1 MLAIQGIWKVLQ
13 TVPVRFAEMTMR
25 RSKSIES
32 THGSYPLTLQTQRAW
47 WTDTT
52 TTKMMSRLIVSPFVT
67 RAYIIEKFYTIVTL
81 ILLRYNSPFRKC
93 YPNCGNGED
102 ADADDPYWYGGQWRK
117 TFNGFDNRQ
126 GCSKWLIINGG
137 MKRDLIES
145 LQSRGYLE
153 ADMTATWM
161 HNGFPTPT
169 TTTPATTIPTRKFVR
184 SEGAFCN
191 QLF

>member
-1 MLAIQGIWKVLQ
+1 M
-13 TVPVRFAEMTMR
+13 
-25 RSKSIES
+25 
-32 THGSYPLTLQTQRAW
+32 
-47 WTDTT
+47 
-52 TTKMMSRLIVSPFVT
+52 
-67 RAYIIEKFYTIVTL
+67 VTL

-126 GCSKWLIINGG
+126 GCSQWLSMAEYGG
-137 MKRDLIES
+137 TIRRDLIES

-184 SEGAFCN
+184 SEGAFYN
-191 QLF
+191 QPF

>member
-1 MLAIQGIWKVLQ
+1 M
-13 TVPVRFAEMTMR
+13 
-25 RSKSIES
+25 
-32 THGSYPLTLQTQRAW
+32 
-47 WTDTT
+47 
-52 TTKMMSRLIVSPFVT
+52 
-67 RAYIIEKFYTIVTL
+67 VTL

-126 GCSKWLIINGG
+126 GCSQWLNMAEYGG
-137 MKRDLIES
+137 TIRRDLIES

-169 TTTPATTIPTRKFVR
+169 TTTPATTIPTRRFMCFDATNEHFKKRCF
-184 SEGAFCN
+184 SFCCELVVN
-191 QLF
+191 

>member
-1 MLAIQGIWKVLQ
+1 MQTIDLLVYLKIVLH
-13 TVPVRFAEMTMR
+13 PGHFNFA
-25 RSKSIES
+25 
-32 THGSYPLTLQTQRAW
+32 Y
-47 WTDTT
+47 
-52 TTKMMSRLIVSPFVT
+52 
-67 RAYIIEKFYTIVTL
+67 
-81 ILLRYNSPFRKC
+81 RYNSPFRKC

-169 TTTPATTIPTRKFVR
+169 TTTPATTIPTRRFIQYDAMNEHYKTSCLVV
-184 SEGAFCN
+184 N
-191 QLF
+191 